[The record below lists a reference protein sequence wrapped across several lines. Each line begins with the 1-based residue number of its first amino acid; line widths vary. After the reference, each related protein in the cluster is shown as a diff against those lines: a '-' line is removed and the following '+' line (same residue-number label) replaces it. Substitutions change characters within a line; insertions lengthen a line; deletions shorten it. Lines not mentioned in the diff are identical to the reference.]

1 MKGASILTNDR
12 YYLVPHDH
20 KDGKPVYLYRNAVVR
35 ALNLKTGEVMPS
47 CWGEPHEALLSV
59 AVDQKTQRT
68 IPMNGAQHTRT
79 LKERDVEHGVFTQE
93 EVRKMFQED
102 FDREDPDRQRILRFI
117 GETRQ
122 EEERLANAYLKIM
135 LARYDGN
142 DCRYLPGVNGFT
154 FLRVELTRLPETG
167 DWREFFDA
175 TRNRNNKLR
184 GYIRI

>member
-35 ALNLKTGEVMPS
+35 ALNLKTGEVIPS
-47 CWGEPHEALLSV
+47 CWGVPHEALLSV

-68 IPMNGAQHTRT
+68 IPMFGAQHTLT
-79 LKERDVEHGVFTQE
+79 LRDRDVEHGVFTQE

-102 FDREDPDRQRILRFI
+102 FDREDPDRQRIVRFI
-117 GETRQ
+117 EETRQ
-122 EEERLANAYLKIM
+122 EGDRLANAYLKTM
-135 LARYDGN
+135 LVGYDDN
-142 DCRYLPGVNGFT
+142 DCRNLPGVPGAT
-154 FLRVELTRLPETG
+154 FLRVELARLPETN

-184 GYIRI
+184 GYIGI